1 MLNTMK
7 DTNEKAE
14 KAMEALKCMKPG
26 NESTTVMVSCHN
38 IDKDVLIPVSANIM
52 VPGKLEN
59 VDHVYVS
66 IGANYVVEKTVDDAN
81 QFFSK
86 QKTMLDGSIKSVR
99 SQAMNLEDQLY
110 PVRKMIEIR
119 KLQQQQQQA
128 SAKCFVCFT
137 QLYEAKQP
145 HCEGV
150 DGNWVAM

>member
-26 NESTTVMVSCHN
+26 NESMDVMLFCQNV
-38 IDKDVLIPVSANIM
+38 DKDVLIPVSANIM
-52 VPGKLEN
+52 VPGKVEN

-66 IGANYVVEKTVDDAN
+66 IGANYVVEKTA
-81 QFFSK
+81 
-86 QKTMLDGSIKSVR
+86 SIKSVR
-99 SQAMNLEDQLY
+99 SQAMSLEDQLY

-128 SAKCFVCFT
+128 SAK
-137 QLYEAKQP
+137 
-145 HCEGV
+145 
-150 DGNWVAM
+150 

>member
-26 NESTTVMVSCHN
+26 NESMDVMLSCQN
-38 IDKDVLIPVSANIM
+38 VDKDVLIPVSANIM
-52 VPGKLEN
+52 VPGKVEN

-86 QKTMLDGSIKSVR
+86 QKTMLDASIKSVR
-99 SQAMNLEDQLY
+99 SQAMSLEDQLY

-128 SAKCFVCFT
+128 GAK
-137 QLYEAKQP
+137 
-145 HCEGV
+145 
-150 DGNWVAM
+150 